1 MGAGG
6 ARPTLSLVAGMT
18 LTESGRRLGGLVWV
32 ERRLFETLGAWVR
45 IVADPT
51 LSIALAT
58 QARHHAAH
66 AQSLEALL
74 PATRDHD
81 PEALVSAPTEPAPS
95 PSPIAEVLRRLVGP
109 AVIDA
114 GSDEIATLLEVVLP
128 AQVDVLEAW
137 LADASPVRDGP
148 GIRGVTA
155 VLVEHRADRDLLAA
169 LVGGLG
175 PSGR

>member
-1 MGAGG
+1 MVAGG
-6 ARPTLSLVAGMT
+6 GRPTLSLVAGMT
-18 LTESGRRLGGLVWV
+18 LTESGRRLGGVVWV

-45 IVADPT
+45 IVADPA

-74 PATRDHD
+74 PETRDHD
-81 PEALVSAPTEPAPS
+81 PEAFVSAPTEPTPS
-95 PSPIAEVLRRLVGP
+95 RPPMAEVLRRLVGP
-109 AVIDA
+109 TAIDA

-128 AQVDVLEAW
+128 AQVGALDAW
-137 LADASPVRDGP
+137 VADASPVRDAP

-155 VLVEHRADRDLLAA
+155 ILVEHRADRDRLAA